1 MSHARP
7 MLIGVLFENMSC
19 PFSIRIYLWA
29 LQDYRRF
36 RSYQLTPPLLLLTP
50 RCLILSFF
58 LVAAPSMTSSP
69 SPSPVRGRLLHFPA
83 LPSANENMGY
93 SITCLIFSPCCH
105 SICLALKVICLQHH
119 PSPVCFSLHKHELV
133 CKRNERLED
142 NVLKF
147 QGKIMT
153 ARLSLSS
160 C

>member
-7 MLIGVLFENMSC
+7 TLIGGLFQFPKHVL
-19 PFSIRIYLWA
+19 SISHQNLLARPPR
-29 LQDYRRF
+29 LQTLP
-36 RSYQLTPPLLLLTP
+36 QLPTYSVPSLLLLTP

-69 SPSPVRGRLLHFPA
+69 SPFSRGRLLHFPA

-105 SICLALKVICLQHH
+105 SICLALRLHVYNTT
-119 PSPVCFSLHKHELV
+119 PVFFSFHKHELG
-133 CKRNERLED
+133 CKEMSA
-142 NVLKF
+142 LKT
-147 QGKIMT
+147 M
-153 ARLSLSS
+153 